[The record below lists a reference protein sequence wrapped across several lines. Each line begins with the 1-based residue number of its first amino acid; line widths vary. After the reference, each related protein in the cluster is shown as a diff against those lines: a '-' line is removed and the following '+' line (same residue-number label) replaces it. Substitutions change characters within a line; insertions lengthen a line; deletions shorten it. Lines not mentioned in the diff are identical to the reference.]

1 MELPPNIVLTP
12 TSFPVYRRRLLAHL
26 SIHAPHLASHL
37 LHGPAEPYRKPE
49 DSLVHLV
56 ESALFHPH
64 GQSAGDQPPCALVST
79 TGFKVCGIQLEEWDD
94 WARNELALRD
104 VFKMTFGR
112 EMWDRL
118 GRMWSTKEIWEV
130 LESEYMP
137 SPIERQ
143 SQIVYYLRSTRLP
156 SSATQDDMLKLW
168 ETFNALVIEARDA
181 GLYMKEKEVMDRF
194 LMAIGKGDLAE
205 SVKQQFYGLS
215 DWVVGSGRWKG
226 LRRILK
232 KQFSPILLLETLE
245 DIHSP
250 NETDERLS
258 GPTRGRAV
266 LAEKD
271 LNGQNRTM
279 EHHHQCNRTER
290 QRKDSLDVIL
300 T

>member
-1 MELPPNIVLTP
+1 MEVPPNIALAS
-12 TSFPVYRRRLLAHL
+12 TSFPVYRRRLLGHL

-37 LHGPAEPYRKPE
+37 LHSPAEPYRKPE
-49 DSLVHLV
+49 DSLVHLA
-56 ESALFHPH
+56 ETALFHPY
-64 GQSAGDQPPCALVST
+64 GQFAGDQPPCALVST
-79 TGFKVCGIQLEEWDD
+79 TGFKIWGVQLKEWDD
-94 WARNELALRD
+94 WARNERSLRG
-104 VFKMTFGR
+104 VFKVTFGR

-118 GRMWSTKEIWEV
+118 GGMWSTKEIWEV

-156 SSATQDDMLKLW
+156 FSATQEDMLKLW
-168 ETFNALVIEARDA
+168 ETFNALVIEVRDA

-205 SVKQQFYGLS
+205 SVKQEFYGLS
-215 DWVVGSGRWKG
+215 DRMIGSGKWKG
-226 LRRILK
+226 LQRILK
-232 KQFSPILLLETLE
+232 KQRSTILSLEAPE
-245 DIHSP
+245 YIHSP
-250 NETDERLS
+250 DETDGRSS

-271 LNGQNRTM
+271 LNGQYQTM
-279 EHHHQCNRTER
+279 EHHYQYNRTER